1 MAPSPFAVG
10 LFFLSQTRL
19 HYGRFTPRTTGAGME
34 SLPPNSDMHAPGGF
48 VSVPDPRRTE
58 HLLEALKAAL
68 TTPGEHRLF
77 RSGKI
82 AGLFAA
88 RTGPAGDAAMEALR
102 DGLLET
108 TRTEVKGKFV
118 TEWVRATP
126 KAVGFVHEHDSPR
139 SILRELKE
147 VLQAT
152 RTGVPAWMAEAKQE
166 VAALS
171 ASFEVRAAAM
181 LARLDD
187 LAKRCEAALRRAET
201 TGSAVAEPV
210 ARVVPWA
217 TDALEYLDRRY
228 ESGTPGD
235 CPLPELFHALRERH
249 PDLTLPDFL
258 AGAQRLHDLRA
269 VRLLPGGEI
278 AEPEFAVVVEGKLT
292 YLVGR

>member
-1 MAPSPFAVG
+1 
-10 LFFLSQTRL
+10 
-19 HYGRFTPRTTGAGME
+19 ME

-48 VSVPDPRRTE
+48 VSVPDPRRAE

-68 TTPGEHRLF
+68 ATPGEHRLF
-77 RSGKI
+77 RAGKI

-88 RTGPAGDAAMEALR
+88 RTGPAGEAALQALR

-139 SILRELKE
+139 SILRELKD

-171 ASFEVRAAAM
+171 ASFEVRASAM

-187 LAKRCEAALRRAET
+187 LAKRCEAALRRAEA
-201 TGSAVAEPV
+201 SAPAVAEPV

-217 TDALEYLDRRY
+217 TEALEYLDRRGDL
-228 ESGTPGD
+228 GTPGD
-235 CPLPELFHALRERH
+235 CPLPELFHALRANR
-249 PDLTLPDFL
+249 PDLALTDFYD
-258 AGAQRLHDLRA
+258 GMKRLHDLRA
-269 VRLLPGGEI
+269 VRLLPAAEI

-292 YLVGR
+292 YLVAR

>member
-1 MAPSPFAVG
+1 
-10 LFFLSQTRL
+10 
-19 HYGRFTPRTTGAGME
+19 ME
-34 SLPPNSDMHAPGGF
+34 SLPPTSDMHAPGGF
-48 VSVPDPRRTE
+48 VSIPDPRRAE
-58 HLLEALKAAL
+58 HLLEALKTAL
-68 TTPGEHRLF
+68 GTPGEHRLF

-88 RTGPAGDAAMEALR
+88 RTGPAGDAAVQAIR

-118 TEWVRATP
+118 TEWVCATP
-126 KAVGFVHEHDSPR
+126 KAVSFLHEHDSPR
-139 SILRELKE
+139 SILRELKD

-187 LAKRCEAALRRAET
+187 LARRCEAALRRAET

-217 TDALEYLDRRY
+217 THALEYLDQRRDLGAAS
-228 ESGTPGD
+228 E
-235 CPLPELFHALRERH
+235 CPLPELFDALRARRPE
-249 PDLTLPDFL
+249 LTLTDFHD
-258 AGAQRLHDLRA
+258 GVKRLHDLRA
-269 VRLLPGGEI
+269 VRLLPGAEI
-278 AEPEFAVVVEGKLT
+278 TEPEYAVLAEGKLM
-292 YLVGR
+292 YLVSR